1 MLREACILAGQL
13 CLLCLRKSDAVGHDS
28 HICHGNALQPA
39 VSGAQIMMAVLA
51 RGYDWQVDLTEPIK
65 SFPIPTPIRGMPMT
79 FSRI

>member
-1 MLREACILAGQL
+1 MLHEACILAGQL
-13 CLLCLRKSDAVGHDS
+13 CLPCLHKSDPVGHDS
-28 HICHGNALQPA
+28 RGNALQPA